1 MAGLGEALRTG
12 RLVVVS
18 FQDIS
23 GTSLSSPHSHVS
35 DASGAA
41 DGVATCA
48 GQPECAKDGKLVQKN
63 GSSVSFVTYTV
74 SQLLVEGHRG
84 EVFHL

>member
-63 GSSVSFVTYTV
+63 GSSGFLRDVHSF
-74 SQLLVEGHRG
+74 SAFGGRPSG
-84 EVFHL
+84 